1 MYGGFMEHDR
11 LVADEM
17 QAAADVVSAAFVD
30 GSLNQEVADGF
41 SKAFQRQ
48 FEQPV
53 KAAQPPAEA

>member
-1 MYGGFMEHDR
+1 MEHDR